1 MEKNFLEILLSRI
14 FHDIL
19 SPLSTL
25 SLALES
31 VSDDIDKSTLNYMN
45 ASIDDLRVKIDLF
58 KILSTSDSAT
68 FSQEKLF
75 TLINEDA
82 QKSNIKCL
90 FSNFQSDIKA
100 DIAKILIYLYLVLKK
115 AIIKNGNITFV
126 FQKDFIKADACSQFS
141 LDIVDE
147 IINISKNIDS
157 ATSTNIYIV
166 WMVKYLNSIN
176 KKLIANKEGN
186 TILLEVK

>member
-1 MEKNFLEILLSRI
+1 MDKNFLDILLSRI

-19 SPLSTL
+19 SPISTL

-45 ASIDDLRVKIDLF
+45 ASIDDLRLTIDLF
-58 KILSTSDSAT
+58 KVLSSSDSSI
-68 FSQEKLF
+68 FPQDKLF

-90 FSNFQSDIKA
+90 YSNFEANISA
-100 DIAKILIYLYLVLKK
+100 DTAKILVHLYLVLKK

-126 FQKDFIKADACSQFS
+126 FHKDSIKSDACSQFS
-141 LDIVDE
+141 LDIIDE
-147 IINISKNIDS
+147 INDISQNTDS
-157 ATSTNIYIV
+157 STSNNIYIV
-166 WMVKYLNSIN
+166 WMIKYLNSIN

-186 TILLEVK
+186 SITLEIK